1 MSPPIAPPSPPP
13 TGIDLLVLPG
23 MHLLDLAGPAQVF
36 AHRSVAWP
44 LRVVGPD
51 ANTTTAQGLAFGAI
65 SPLPRR
71 IEAGRWLIAI
81 GSTNMPVLLESRT
94 GARATEWLT
103 THADRWARVG
113 AVCAGA
119 LMLARAGLLDGY
131 RATTHHSLLAE
142 LRRAAPRATVEDD
155 TLFVDDRGRCTSAGL
170 SSATDL
176 ALHLVQHTLGDA
188 AADTVARDLMI
199 YRRPQVSQTP
209 LRGTLQCRHHPDQRV
224 HTVQDR
230 IAEDLSVRGGLNALA
245 EAAHL
250 SERQLRRRFLN
261 ATGHTVRN
269 YIQLARLERSSQLL
283 CETDLSIDQVA
294 EQAGFNDARA
304 LQRLWQRVHG
314 SPPSTLRR
322 DKA

>member
-1 MSPPIAPPSPPP
+1 MRPPNASLSQPP

-44 LRVVGPD
+44 LRVIGPD

-65 SPLPRR
+65 APLPRS

-81 GSTNMPVLLESRT
+81 GSTNMPALLATAT
-94 GARATEWLT
+94 GARTADWLA
-103 THADRWARVG
+103 THAERWARVG

-131 RATTHHSLLAE
+131 LATTHHSLLAE
-142 LRRAAPRATVEDD
+142 LRRAAPHATVEDD

-176 ALHLVQHTLGDA
+176 ALHLVQDTLGDA
-188 AADTVARDLMI
+188 VADTVARDLMI

-209 LRGTLQCRHHPDQRV
+209 LADTLQCRHHPDQRV
-224 HTVQDR
+224 HAVQDR
-230 IAEDLSVRGGLNALA
+230 IAEDLAVCGGLAALA
-245 EAAHL
+245 EAVHL
-250 SERQLRRRFLN
+250 SERQLRRRFLC
-261 ATGHTVRN
+261 ATGRTVRD
-269 YIQLARLERSSQLL
+269 YIQLARLERSAQLL
-283 CETDLSIDQVA
+283 RETNLPIDQVA
-294 EQAGFNDARA
+294 EHAGFRDARA
-304 LQRLWQRVHG
+304 LQRLWHRNHG
-314 SPPSTLRR
+314 TTPSAVRNR
-322 DKA
+322 MA